1 MKNIIVGGCSFTDK
15 HFPTTAMPVRQMP
28 EPLDFKMWPEVIGEK
43 MRWDLDGAAE
53 LITDTTAR
61 HTSFGQEIHRNNHF
75 QSVLDALSVNDPD
88 FTLIQQTLEPT
99 MKLRLA
105 VSEVASSPETKLLS
119 VHDVAPNLRP
129 FIEPVEP
136 LPNLDQRLARSA
148 FVNANGDPIVFFHGA
163 AVDFNRNFN
172 HEKMIVFGNLPYNIS
187 TQILIKWIRYNNLNN
202 IFKKF
207 ILMFQK
213 EVAERIIAETHEK
226 NYGRLAVLSS
236 WKLNIKKVTDVL
248 PNSFYP
254 IPKVKSTVLLIEP
267 KNEYFNL
274 KNMKNLEHIT
284 NIFFNQRRKMI
295 KKPLNIIFKNVN
307 EISKKLNININD
319 RPQNLSSLK
328 YFEICKEYESLNL

>member
-1 MKNIIVGGCSFTDK
+1 MKKYHPKKSLGQNFLIDKNIIDIIVNKGNINQNDTILEIGPGTGNLTEKILFQKPLKLYAIEKDK
-15 HFPTTAMPVRQMP
+15 FLA
-28 EPLDFKMWPEVIGEK
+28 K
-43 MRWDLDGAAE
+43 
-53 LITDTTAR
+53 
-61 HTSFGQEIHRNNHF
+61 
-75 QSVLDALSVNDPD
+75 
-88 FTLIQQTLEPT
+88 
-99 MKLRLA
+99 KLREKFNKKINLINDD
-105 VSEVASSPETKLLS
+105 VLS
-119 VHDVAPNLRP
+119 IDEKIFSCN
-129 FIEPVEP
+129 
-136 LPNLDQRLARSA
+136 S
-148 FVNANGDPIVFFHGA
+148 IV
-163 AVDFNRNFN
+163 
-172 HEKMIVFGNLPYNIS
+172 VFGNLPYNIS
-187 TQILIKWIRYNNLNN
+187 TQILIKWIRLNNLNK

-213 EVAERIIAETHEK
+213 EVAERIIAETNKK

-236 WKLNIKKVTDVL
+236 WKLKIKKVTDVS

-274 KNMKNLEHIT
+274 KNTKNLEHIT

-328 YFEICKEYESLNL
+328 YFEICREYENLGS